1 MHFSCIRTFLFFLLI
16 FVIDWYS
23 FASLS
28 LSLFLS
34 DSLRMEPKS
43 KTTPSW
49 NPILSEAS
57 SSSDPTPSHV
67 RFCDD
72 KAHQD
77 FSKNFSKRGTHLER
91 HVILSDISY
100 TDLPTIIHRR
110 GWESLYEIPVS
121 CSTMII

>member
-23 FASLS
+23 FACLS

-91 HVILSDISY
+91 HVILSNISY

-110 GWESLYEIPVS
+110 G
-121 CSTMII
+121 